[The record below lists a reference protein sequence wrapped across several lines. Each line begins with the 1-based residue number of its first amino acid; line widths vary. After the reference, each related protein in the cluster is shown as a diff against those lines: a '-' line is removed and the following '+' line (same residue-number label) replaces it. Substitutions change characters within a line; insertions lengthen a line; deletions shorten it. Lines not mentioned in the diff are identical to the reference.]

1 MTTIIRTILLGSF
14 LILTTACYRVP
25 GEEDFSV
32 IPSTNNPD
40 ITGSKPSLTP
50 NISY

>member
-1 MTTIIRTILLGSF
+1 MNYLIRIMLVVSF
-14 LILTTACYRVP
+14 AFLSSCYRVP

-40 ITGSKPSLTP
+40 ITGCKPSLTP
-50 NISY
+50 SVSY

>member
-1 MTTIIRTILLGSF
+1 MTMTLRALLLGS
-14 LILTTACYRVP
+14 LLVLSSSCYRVP

-40 ITGSKPSLTP
+40 ITGSNPSCIP
-50 NISY
+50 KVSY